1 MAFQRH
7 EASGWGH
14 QALPG
19 PQPSLDSGQEP
30 RGRGSPG
37 GSLERDRM
45 SPRQASGPTPLG
57 PPFLSLRDT
66 GLIGVGSLLLVG
78 GGRCQGGWDWLTG
91 QTLLGQSA
99 RPGGRARGGRGGQ
112 GEAPTHSLWALAPRD
127 RGPRSLPDPAP
138 AAASASPSCPFPGDG
153 DSNGHQAPTPA
164 GLQAHEFPRGP
175 WPSLNHTALQER
187 CELRPQRCGRA
198 VPGGAHEEAATSRV
212 FIVNR
217 ICLHLALP
225 PGQSRVTGGGAPGGR
240 AVSSLR
246 LCSPRPSAD
255 RSRH

>member
-66 GLIGVGSLLLVG
+66 GLIRVGSLLLVG

-91 QTLLGQSA
+91 QTLLGQSG
-99 RPGGRARGGRGGQ
+99 RPGGRARGGRGARGR
-112 GEAPTHSLWALAPRD
+112 PR
-127 RGPRSLPDPAP
+127 RTPSGPWPLGTAGPAP
-138 AAASASPSCPFPGDG
+138 FQIRLLPPRLPRPPALSLVTVTATATKPPHLLASR
-153 DSNGHQAPTPA
+153 PTNSL
-164 GLQAHEFPRGP
+164 GGP

-198 VPGGAHEEAATSRV
+198 VPGAHEEAATSRV

-225 PGQSRVTGGGAPGGR
+225 PGQSRVTGGAPGGR

>member
-1 MAFQRH
+1 
-7 EASGWGH
+7 
-14 QALPG
+14 
-19 PQPSLDSGQEP
+19 
-30 RGRGSPG
+30 
-37 GSLERDRM
+37 M

-66 GLIGVGSLLLVG
+66 GLIRVGSLLLVG

-91 QTLLGQSA
+91 QTLLGQSG
-99 RPGGRARGGRGGQ
+99 RPGGRARGGREGQ

-198 VPGGAHEEAATSRV
+198 VPGAHEEAATSRV

-225 PGQSRVTGGGAPGGR
+225 PGQSRVTGGAPGGR

-246 LCSPRPSAD
+246 LCSLRPSAD

>member
-1 MAFQRH
+1 MGPPSPSW
-7 EASGWGH
+7 ASAIPGLWTGA
-14 QALPG
+14 QGTRLPRRVFG
-19 PQPSLDSGQEP
+19 AGQDVP
-30 RGRGSPG
+30 TPGVRAHPLGSPVPEPQGHRTHRG
-37 GSLERDRM
+37 GV
-45 SPRQASGPTPLG
+45 PAP
-57 PPFLSLRDT
+57 
-66 GLIGVGSLLLVG
+66 G
-78 GGRCQGGWDWLTG
+78 GGRAMPGR
-91 QTLLGQSA
+91 LGLA
-99 RPGGRARGGRGGQ
+99 HGADAAGTKWTPRGPSLRGAGGQ

-198 VPGGAHEEAATSRV
+198 VPGGAHEEAATSPV